1 MHKKFMSIK
10 DAINTEPQLS
20 KIKENIKRSDVVLR
34 FYEIFPELQK
44 VVVPIK
50 VEKESIYIHVEN
62 SVWRSEIIFKEE
74 LFVSKIN
81 KFFNEEIIKHIRFK

>member
-1 MHKKFMSIK
+1 MHKNFLSIK
-10 DAINTEPQLS
+10 EAINNEPQLR

-44 VVVPIK
+44 VVTPIK
-50 VEKESIYIHVEN
+50 VEKGSIFLHVEN

-81 KFFNEEIIKHIRFK
+81 KFFKEDIIKHIKFK